1 MADLDIITTDAKT
14 IYNNTIGS
22 LESELNEP
30 LYPGDERRLFA
41 EAQNAFL
48 VSYQNTANEQFKQ
61 RFMQYASGEVLD
73 AHGES
78 EGCPRLEKKKARTL
92 QRFTLSAEQRTNAV
106 IPAGTK
112 VTADSEKYFQTIEV
126 AVIEAGKLY
135 VDTIVEAVEGGA
147 DYNGY
152 AIGLINLLVDQLP
165 YSASV
170 QNLEITYG
178 GDNGEPYPQEDGGA
192 GDEYYKERIRLVQS
206 SKSTAGAESTYEYY
220 AKSADASIEDVKVT
234 SPSPCCIDILV
245 LCKNGKIPDE
255 ELLAKVNEAVTAKEV
270 RPLGDKVTV
279 SGVEPVK
286 YDIELVYYMP
296 TAEENSVVEHV
307 EGEGG
312 AIEKYIAWQCEKIGR
327 AINPDRL
334 RGEILKSVV
343 NPIGAERVEIT
354 SPTYQTLTAAQI
366 AQWSGVATVNHIKI
380 DEAGSIDG
388 EETNEVG

>member
-1 MADLDIITTDAKT
+1 MADLDIITTDSKT

-48 VSYQNTANEQFKQ
+48 TSYQNKANEQFKQ
-61 RFMQYASGEVLD
+61 RFMQLSSGVILD

-78 EGCPRLEKKKARTL
+78 EGCIRLQAQKARAK
-92 QRFTLSAEQRTNAV
+92 QRFSIAAVQKMNVV

-112 VTADSEKYFQTIEV
+112 VTADSEKYFQTVEV
-126 AVIEAGKLY
+126 AVIEAGKLS

-152 AIGLINLLVDQLP
+152 AVGLINLLVDQVP
-165 YSASV
+165 YIAKV
-170 QNLEITYG
+170 ENLEVTSG
-178 GDNGEPYPQEDGGA
+178 GDNGEPYPEEDDGA
-192 GDEYYKERIRLVQS
+192 GDERYKERIKLYQS
-206 SKSTAGAESTYEYY
+206 TKSTAGAESTYEYY
-220 AKSADASIEDVKVT
+220 AKSADASIEDVKIT
-234 SPSPCCIDILV
+234 SPNPCEINILV
-245 LCKNGKIPDE
+245 LCKEGKIPDE
-255 ELLAKVNEAVTAKEV
+255 ELLSKVQAAVTAKEV
-270 RPLGDKVTV
+270 RPLGDRVTV

-296 TAEENSVVEHV
+296 VAEENAVVEAV
-307 EGEGG
+307 EGNGG

-334 RGEILKSVV
+334 RSEILKSATM
-343 NPIGAERVEIT
+343 PIGAERVEIV
-354 SPTYQTLTAAQI
+354 SPTYQTLTASQI
-366 AQWSGVATVNHIKI
+366 AQWSGVAKVSHEKLT
-380 DEAGSIDG
+380 DEEI
-388 EETNEVG
+388 TQ

>member
-1 MADLDIITTDAKT
+1 MAELDIITTDSRT
-14 IYNNTIGS
+14 IYTNTIGS

-48 VSYQNTANEQFKQ
+48 TSYQNTANEQFKQ
-61 RFMQYASGEVLD
+61 RFMQLSSGEVLD

-78 EGCPRLEKKKARTL
+78 EGCWRLEKKKARTI
-92 QRFTLSAEQRTNAV
+92 QRFSIAAEQKMNVV
-106 IPAGTK
+106 IPVGTK
-112 VTADSEKYFQTIEV
+112 VTADSEKYFQTVEV

-135 VDTIVEAVEGGA
+135 VDTIVEAVDGGA

-165 YSASV
+165 YAASV
-170 QNLEITYG
+170 SNLEVTYG
-178 GDNGEPYPQEDGGA
+178 GDNGEPYPEEDGGA
-192 GDEYYKERIRLVQS
+192 GDENYKERIRLVQS

-234 SPSPCCIDILV
+234 SPNPCEINILV
-245 LCKNGKIPDE
+245 LCKDGKIPDDK
-255 ELLAKVNEAVTAKEV
+255 LLTKVTEAVTAKEV
-270 RPLGDKVTV
+270 RPLGDRVTV
-279 SGVEPVK
+279 SGVEPVT

-296 TAEENSVVEHV
+296 VDEENAVVEHV
-307 EGEGG
+307 EADGG
-312 AIEKYIAWQCEKIGR
+312 AIDKYIAWQCEKIGR

-343 NPIGAERVEIT
+343 NPVGAERVEIV
-354 SPTYQTLTAAQI
+354 SPTYQALTSIQI
-366 AQWSGVATVNHIKI
+366 AQWSGKATVSHEKI
-380 DEAGSIDG
+380 TDEV
-388 EETNEVG
+388 N

>member
-1 MADLDIITTDAKT
+1 MADELDIITTSAET
-14 IYNNTIGS
+14 IYDNTISS
-22 LESELNEP
+22 LETELNEP

-61 RFMQYASGEVLD
+61 RFMQHSSGEILD
-73 AHGES
+73 AHGIS
-78 EGCPRLEKKKARTL
+78 EGCIRLGKQKAKAM
-92 QRFTLSAEQRTNAV
+92 QRFSLSAVQKMNVV

-112 VTADSEKYFQTIEV
+112 VTADSEKYFETVEV

-152 AIGLINLLVDQLP
+152 ATNQLNLLVDLIP
-165 YSASV
+165 YVSNV
-170 QNLEITYG
+170 TNLEATSG

-192 GDEYYKERIRLVQS
+192 GDERYKERIKLVQS
-206 SKSTAGAESTYEYY
+206 TKSTAGAESTYEYY
-220 AKSADASIEDVKVT
+220 AKTADASIEDVKVT
-234 SPSPCCIDILV
+234 SPSPCVVEILV
-245 LCKNGKIPDE
+245 LCKDGKVPDE
-255 ELLAKVNEAVTAKEV
+255 EVLAKVTQAVTAKEV
-270 RPLGDKVTV
+270 RPLGDRVTV

-296 TAEENSVVEHV
+296 TDEENSVVEFV
-307 EGEGG
+307 EGENG
-312 AIEKYIAWQCEKIGR
+312 AIKKYVAWQSEKIGR

-334 RGEILKSVV
+334 RSEILKSVTQ
-343 NPIGAERVEIT
+343 PPGAERVEII
-354 SPTYQTLTAAQI
+354 SPTYQTLTASEI
-366 AQWSGVATVNHIKI
+366 AQWSGVSKVSHIKT

-388 EETNEVG
+388 EVI

>member
-1 MADLDIITTDAKT
+1 MADLDLITTDSRT
-14 IYNNTIGS
+14 IYLNTIAG

-48 VSYQNTANEQFKQ
+48 TSYQNTANEQFKQ

-73 AHGES
+73 AHGIS
-78 EGCPRLEKKKARTL
+78 EGCIRLEKQKAKAI
-92 QRFTLSAEQRTNAV
+92 QRFSLSAEQKMNVV
-106 IPAGTK
+106 IPVGTK

-152 AIGLINLLVDQLP
+152 AINQLNLLVDLIP
-165 YSASV
+165 YVANV
-170 QNLEITYG
+170 TNLEATYG
-178 GDNGEPYPQEDGGA
+178 GDNGEPYPEEDGGA
-192 GDEYYKERIRLVQS
+192 GDESYRERIKLVQS
-206 SKSTAGAESTYEYY
+206 TKSTAGAQSTYEYY

-234 SPSPCCIDILV
+234 SPNPCEINILV
-245 LCKNGKIPDE
+245 LCKDGKIPDE
-255 ELLAKVNEAVTAKEV
+255 EILAKVETAVTAKEV
-270 RPLGDKVTV
+270 RPLGDRVTV

-296 TAEENSVVEHV
+296 IAEENSVVEFV
-307 EGEGG
+307 ESDGG
-312 AIEKYIAWQCEKIGR
+312 AIDKYIAWQSERIGR

-334 RGEILKSVV
+334 RADILKSDV
-343 NPIGAERVEIT
+343 NPVGAERVEIV
-354 SPTYQTLTAAQI
+354 SPTYQTLASTQI
-366 AQWSGVATVNHIKI
+366 AQWSGIAKVSHEKITDGVN
-380 DEAGSIDG
+380 
-388 EETNEVG
+388 

>member
-1 MADLDIITTDAKT
+1 MADLDLITTDSRT
-14 IYNNTIGS
+14 IYLNTIAS
-22 LESELNEP
+22 LENELNEP

-41 EAQNAFL
+41 EAQNSFL
-48 VSYQNTANEQFKQ
+48 TSYQNTANEQFKQ

-78 EGCPRLEKKKARTL
+78 EGCIRLQKQKAKAI
-92 QRFTLSAEQRTNAV
+92 QRFSISAEQRLNVV

-112 VTADSEKYFQTIEV
+112 VTADSEKYFQTVEV

-152 AIGLINLLVDQLP
+152 AINQLNLLVDLIP
-165 YSASV
+165 YVSSV
-170 QNLEITYG
+170 TNLEATYG
-178 GDNGEPYPQEDGGA
+178 GDNGEPYPIEDGGK
-192 GDEYYKERIRLVQS
+192 GDENYRERIKLVQS

-234 SPSPCCIDILV
+234 SPNPCEIDILV
-245 LCKNGKIPDE
+245 LCKDGKIPSK
-255 ELLAKVNEAVTAKEV
+255 ELLEKVEAAVTAKEV

-279 SGVEPVK
+279 SGVEAVK

-296 TAEENSVVEHV
+296 VAEENAVVEFV
-307 EGEGG
+307 ETEGG
-312 AIEKYIAWQCEKIGR
+312 AIDKYIAWQSERIGR

-334 RGEILKSVV
+334 RADILKSDI
-343 NPIGAERVEIT
+343 NPVGAERVEIV
-354 SPTYQTLTAAQI
+354 SPTYKTISSTQI
-366 AQWSGVATVNHIKI
+366 AQWSGVAKVSYEKISEEVN
-380 DEAGSIDG
+380 
-388 EETNEVG
+388 